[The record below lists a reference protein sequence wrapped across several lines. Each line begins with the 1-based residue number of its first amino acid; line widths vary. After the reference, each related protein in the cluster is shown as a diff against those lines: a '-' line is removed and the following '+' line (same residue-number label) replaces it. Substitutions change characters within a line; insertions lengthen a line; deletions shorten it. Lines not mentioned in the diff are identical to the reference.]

1 MSPSVLIGAG
11 GENDK
16 ASIRLSTKKDNYI
29 PNERK
34 KERAPDSLRAAKA
47 LWTRQFPN
55 IKTRSLSAT
64 YNCVGLVFG
73 ARRTCIDPDQ
83 IKMILEDDAYRKL
96 SSDGEV
102 KVGDIVI
109 YIKDNEYE
117 HIGIVIEVIPD
128 ILTATHKV
136 TVLSQWGQ
144 DGEYI
149 HSVEDVPEQFG
160 RTWEFWTERKLIP

>member
-1 MSPSVLIGAG
+1 MSPIELIGAR

-16 ASIRLSTKKDNYI
+16 ASIRLSTKKNNFI

-34 KERAPDSLRAAKA
+34 KERHPDSLREAQAI
-47 LWTRQFPN
+47 WTRQFPN

-96 SSDGEV
+96 SSDSEV
-102 KVGDIVI
+102 EVGDIVI
-109 YIKDNEYE
+109 YVKDKQYE
-117 HIGIVIEVIPD
+117 HIGIIMQVQPD
-128 ILTATHKV
+128 FRTATFKI

-149 HSVEDVPEQFG
+149 HSVEDVPEPFG
-160 RTWEFWTERKLIP
+160 RTWEFWTERKLLP